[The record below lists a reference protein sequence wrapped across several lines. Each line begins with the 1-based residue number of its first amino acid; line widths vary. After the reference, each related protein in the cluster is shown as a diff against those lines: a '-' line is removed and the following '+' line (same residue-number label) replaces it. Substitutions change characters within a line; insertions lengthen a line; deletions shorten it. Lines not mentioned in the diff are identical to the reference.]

1 MNVET
6 KARSSD
12 FESCTE
18 YLTCSVAGMAT
29 LLWWSP
35 YGSSA
40 WRRWGCLSHLFSPPK
55 PLGLLFHQ
63 RYHFWPWYLIASFY
77 DPNQNPGK
85 CWPRQESP
93 LRCLKLKDLLRSLQ
107 GLTFSDFSTMSN
119 SKCSY
124 WTLASLDLTSQ
135 IPVHT
140 VREKS
145 RWCFFLP
152 SKSNPLSF
160 RSNEKLLFMVQRALK
175 KKHQQQQWHQHW
187 LTIDAFQF
195 PLLFLMLNRI
205 TETLMY
211 ESINN
216 RA

>member
-55 PLGLLFHQ
+55 PLGLLFHR

-145 RWCFFLP
+145 RWCFFSPLKI
-152 SKSNPLSF
+152 KSTFLQVKRETTLHGKESAE
-160 RSNEKLLFMVQRALK
+160 EKTPTTTM
-175 KKHQQQQWHQHW
+175 
-187 LTIDAFQF
+187 TS
-195 PLLFLMLNRI
+195 
-205 TETLMY
+205 TL
-211 ESINN
+211 INN
-216 RA
+216 RCIPVSFVIFDAEQNNRNINVWEY

>member
-63 RYHFWPWYLIASFY
+63 RYHFTILIKIQGNA
-77 DPNQNPGK
+77 GHA
-85 CWPRQESP
+85 
-93 LRCLKLKDLLRSLQ
+93 RSLPYDAW
-107 GLTFSDFSTMSN
+107 SWRI
-119 SKCSY
+119 Y
-124 WTLASLDLTSQ
+124 WGACRVWPFLISQQCQTPNVPTGRWRHLIWPHKFQCTLWGRNPDD
-135 IPVHT
+135 V
-140 VREKS
+140 
-145 RWCFFLP
+145 FFLP
-152 SKSNPLSF
+152 SKSNPLPSGQT
-160 RSNEKLLFMVQRALK
+160 RNYSSWYKERWRRN
-175 KKHQQQQWHQHW
+175 
-187 LTIDAFQF
+187 TTNNND
-195 PLLFLMLNRI
+195 
-205 TETLMY
+205 
-211 ESINN
+211 INTDLQ
-216 RA
+216 

>member
-55 PLGLLFHQ
+55 PLGLLFHR

-145 RWCFFLP
+145 RWCFFFSPQNQIHCP
-152 SKSNPLSF
+152 SGQTRNYSSWYKERWRRNTT
-160 RSNEKLLFMVQRALK
+160 NNN
-175 KKHQQQQWHQHW
+175 
-187 LTIDAFQF
+187 D
-195 PLLFLMLNRI
+195 
-205 TETLMY
+205 
-211 ESINN
+211 INTDLQ
-216 RA
+216 

>member
-6 KARSSD
+6 KARSYD

-18 YLTCSVAGMAT
+18 YLTSSVAGMAT

-40 WRRWGCLSHLFSPPK
+40 WKHWGCLSYLFSPPK
-55 PLGLLFHQ
+55 PLGLPFHR
-63 RYHFWPWYLIASFY
+63 RYYFWPWYLIASFY
-77 DPNQNPGK
+77 PHNQNAGK

-119 SKCSY
+119 SKCSH
-124 WTLASLDLTSQ
+124 WTLVSLDLTSQ

-140 VREKS
+140 VWEKS
-145 RWCFFLP
+145 RWCFCSPLKIKSTFLQVKRETTLHGT
-152 SKSNPLSF
+152 KSAEEKTPTTTMTSTLIYNRCIPVSF
-160 RSNEKLLFMVQRALK
+160 VIF
-175 KKHQQQQWHQHW
+175 
-187 LTIDAFQF
+187 DAEQ
-195 PLLFLMLNRI
+195 
-205 TETLMY
+205 
-211 ESINN
+211 NN
-216 RA
+216 RNNNVWEY